1 MIKAKKNQVNLLR
14 QEISLVRIKE
24 QLKVKKTQDAVE
36 RFTNNIFG

>member
-24 QLKVKKTQDAVE
+24 QLKVNKTQDAVE
-36 RFTNNIFG
+36 RFKNNIFG